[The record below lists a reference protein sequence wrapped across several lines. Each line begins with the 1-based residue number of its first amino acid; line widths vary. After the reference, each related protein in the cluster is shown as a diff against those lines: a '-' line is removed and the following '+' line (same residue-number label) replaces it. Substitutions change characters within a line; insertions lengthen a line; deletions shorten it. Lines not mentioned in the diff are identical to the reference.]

1 MGTQQICEVV
11 VNWASDF
18 EFLLPRV
25 KWSFWKCGKDLMKKA
40 EGDGQDSLLALLDWR
55 STPTE
60 GIKTS
65 PVQSLMGTCTRT
77 CCKHMKI
84 SWFTYLT
91 RTPLPNYSIRSK
103 VKNSVPVQQ
112 VSPIRTFK
120 MWSECL
126 YEASW
131 EARMDLQDLYPSS
144 EE

>member
-1 MGTQQICEVV
+1 
-11 VNWASDF
+11 
-18 EFLLPRV
+18 
-25 KWSFWKCGKDLMKKA
+25 MKKA
-40 EGDGQDSLLALLDWR
+40 KGVGEDSLLALLDWR
-55 STPTE
+55 NTPTE

-91 RTPLPNYSIRSK
+91 RTLRPNYSICSK
-103 VKNSVPVQQ
+103 VKKSAPVQQQ

-120 MWSECL
+120 MWSDSL

-131 EARMDLQDLYPSS
+131 EARMDPRDLYPSS